1 MEEQAAHHLLNVV
14 EERGLKVDLDK
25 ILLSFEDADTNH
37 KAAAWIEEYLH
48 QDTLL
53 TREELELYQ
62 TLKKKGL
69 LHQYEGEGGPSRPI
83 LDHEIAS
90 AIESLQ
96 SSTSAIEAQCK
107 VLEAQ
112 KDALMKLKALD
123 KPNLDVEHA
132 RNERKRKEGQEKARL
147 DVSVDDVATS
157 ITEQLADAQRESE
170 ADKSTLKSYL
180 SERFASD
187 DQILSKL
194 PGLVSQIMTEPE
206 ASEDENSVEQWCKA
220 IISFRTAEIKARV
233 DTIYLTHATGGGQNG
248 TSDEPE
254 AELKER
260 KAVLQAEL
268 EELHSE
274 IASVATMVVEHE
286 IRKPMADV
294 KERKDRDMGQARSA
308 WLNYV
313 LCTLEYMGRRLD
325 TVAAKTK
332 EDDEF
337 QQALAHV
344 QAAAAKRMPDMDV
357 APAPTPAHKRAK
369 SSVAAFTPMV
379 KLRPNNALDLPVAL
393 QDALRHAGISF
404 NHDKIESL
412 QDSLMQA
419 QMERGKKLQEHYES
433 SATGTHEKLAERSS
447 KADGDMD
454 VIMAAL
460 YKHAPFGTIRLTNGK
475 VDAQVKKMEAE
486 LEDKDRELLEA
497 EGNELSLS
505 DAKVRAFVAKYGR

>member
-1 MEEQAAHHLLNVV
+1 M
-14 EERGLKVDLDK
+14 
-25 ILLSFEDADTNH
+25 
-37 KAAAWIEEYLH
+37 
-48 QDTLL
+48 
-53 TREELELYQ
+53 
-62 TLKKKGL
+62 
-69 LHQYEGEGGPSRPI
+69 
-83 LDHEIAS
+83 
-90 AIESLQ
+90 
-96 SSTSAIEAQCK
+96 
-107 VLEAQ
+107 
-112 KDALMKLKALD
+112 
-123 KPNLDVEHA
+123 
-132 RNERKRKEGQEKARL
+132 
-147 DVSVDDVATS
+147 DDVATS

-313 LCTLEYMGRRLD
+313 SAILGSD
-325 TVAAKTK
+325 W
-332 EDDEF
+332 
-337 QQALAHV
+337 
-344 QAAAAKRMPDMDV
+344 
-357 APAPTPAHKRAK
+357 
-369 SSVAAFTPMV
+369 
-379 KLRPNNALDLPVAL
+379 
-393 QDALRHAGISF
+393 
-404 NHDKIESL
+404 ESL
-412 QDSLMQA
+412 
-419 QMERGKKLQEHYES
+419 
-433 SATGTHEKLAERSS
+433 TLA
-447 KADGDMD
+447 GL
-454 VIMAAL
+454 V
-460 YKHAPFGTIRLTNGK
+460 HA
-475 VDAQVKKMEAE
+475 
-486 LEDKDRELLEA
+486 
-497 EGNELSLS
+497 
-505 DAKVRAFVAKYGR
+505 